1 MCTCTKPFRGAD
13 CGFDSG
19 VFRQVWLGC
28 HVQPLPSHV
37 LDVCKS
43 ALQGQNR
50 CPGYRLLSYQ
60 LCNYTCPLVEGGN
73 CGMASIKETCT
84 DPLIKCPQLVRTS
97 PLWAGYGACGGL
109 ACDCSSQ
116 RARIASCV

>member
-1 MCTCTKPFRGAD
+1 VCTCTKPFRGAD
-13 CGFDSG
+13 CGFDAG

-37 LDVCKS
+37 VDVCKS

-73 CGMASIKETCT
+73 CGMASIKEACT
-84 DPLIKCPQLVRTS
+84 DPLIKCPQLVRTCA
-97 PLWAGYGACGGL
+97 LGRTRRL
-109 ACDCSSQ
+109 Q
-116 RARIASCV
+116 